1 MVPLP
6 KKDAKSLPGAESL
19 NLQPFIVDNLFK
31 FFAQGVNLTPF
42 FGNGTKVNILSEVK
56 PPLTFNIHF
65 KTSVAQRP
73 IIDFSGKSLS
83 II

>member
-19 NLQPFIVDNLFK
+19 NLPPFTLKFK
-31 FFAQGVNLTPF
+31 IFAQGVNFTSF
-42 FGNGTKVNILSEVK
+42 FGNGTKEKKLSEVK

-65 KTSVAQRP
+65 
-73 IIDFSGKSLS
+73 
-83 II
+83 

>member
-1 MVPLP
+1 MVSLP
-6 KKDAKSLPGAESL
+6 KKDANSLPREESL
-19 NLQPFIVDNLFK
+19 NLPPFTVNNLFK

-42 FGNGTKVNILSEVK
+42 FGNGTKVKILSEVK

-73 IIDFSGKSLS
+73 IIDFSGKSLA
-83 II
+83 IT